1 MPDGARASGR
11 SSDRHQG
18 AQPAGDALKITVAQL
33 RAFVAAV
40 DCRGFGR
47 AATALRATQPAVSHA
62 VTSLERILG
71 APVLRRHPDVIPTL
85 LGHQLLPHARTILSS
100 LHAMAVVAENH
111 VDRYTEVVRLAAPA
125 TACHSMVPGWVA
137 SWREYLPEITVKVFE
152 ADDSEM
158 VPWLEED
165 IVDAAVLINPDPWPD
180 GGVVVMRDA
189 YEAVVHKDH
198 PYAGEPA
205 ISIHDL
211 LDDPVVVSTGGCYGD
226 VMRICRE
233 ADRNFRPAHRVRE
246 LRALLGMVADHV
258 GVTILPSLGRPLLT
272 PNLTM
277 VPLDPVVRRTLVFT
291 GPTGRPWNPVV
302 TVLRDHLGRQPAP
315 NWHTADPMPANLAEP
330 EPNR

>member
-1 MPDGARASGR
+1 MPERPSSSGR
-11 SSDRHQG
+11 
-18 AQPAGDALKITVAQL
+18 ANDALKITVAQL
-33 RAFVAAV
+33 RAFVATV

-47 AATALRATQPAVSHA
+47 AATVLRTTQPAVSHA
-62 VTSLERILG
+62 VTGMERLLG

-85 LGHQLLPHARTILSS
+85 LGHRLLPHARTILAG
-100 LHAMAVVAENH
+100 LDAMAVVAQNH
-111 VDRYTEVVRLAAPA
+111 VDRDTEVVRLAAPA
-125 TACHSMVPGWVA
+125 TACHTLVPGWIA
-137 SWREYLPEITVKVFE
+137 NWREYLPEITVKIFE

-158 VPWLEED
+158 TPWLEED

-189 YEAVVHKDH
+189 YETVVHKDH

-246 LRALLGMVADHV
+246 LGTLLGMVADHV
-258 GVTILPSLGRPLLT
+258 GVTIMPSLGRSLLT

-302 TVLRDHLGRQPAP
+302 TVLRDHLARQPTS
-315 NWHTADPMPANLAEP
+315 N
-330 EPNR
+330 